1 MPSEVIVGILSLIG
15 TLIGSVT
22 AIMVSNKLTVYRIEQ
37 LEKKVNAHNNLV
49 ERTYKLE
56 ENEHVVF
63 EKLKV
68 INHRIDD
75 LKGEL

>member
-1 MPSEVIVGILSLIG
+1 MLSEIIVGILSLIG
-15 TLIGSVT
+15 TLAGSVT
-22 AIMVSNKLTVYRIEQ
+22 AIMVSNKLTIYRIEQ

-56 ENEHVVF
+56 ENEHVVL